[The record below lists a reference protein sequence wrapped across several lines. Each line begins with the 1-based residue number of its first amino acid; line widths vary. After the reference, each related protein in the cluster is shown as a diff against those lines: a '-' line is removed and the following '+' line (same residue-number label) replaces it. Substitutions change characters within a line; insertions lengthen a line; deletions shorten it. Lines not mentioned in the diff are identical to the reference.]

1 MGCLNAIF
9 APLIVLYLMMYSF
22 FRYFEVFNPPSCLRE
37 RTTNYIIH
45 QEYHT
50 NPSSI
55 GGRQYTP
62 FAQWK
67 FREFNELPHLFK
79 RRLHE
84 SYPAASEYIEQFPNE
99 KVAVIMRYETFRSGS
114 D

>member
-9 APLIVLYLMMYSF
+9 APFIVLYLIMYSF
-22 FRYFEVFNPPSCLRE
+22 FRYFEVSARNISTHLPLDP
-37 RTTNYIIH
+37 TTL
-45 QEYHT
+45 QEYHK
-50 NPSSI
+50 NPSHV

-99 KVAVIMRYETFRSGS
+99 KLALVIK
-114 D
+114 